1 MGGFTL
7 IGPAY
12 TIRSLAGVHRC
23 RCTGFKGYIPADVE
37 QVLVNQENKTL
48 DIAVLPNDIRSKM
61 MTAHLGDNFN
71 YSVSKTVTK
80 EEQEAKDKQWFTDMS
95 YTSDN
100 YGSIN
105 QEPVPTFD
113 TLTIDTLTHTAKKLE
128 ELIADREKMNH
139 ERYEY

>member
-7 IGPAY
+7 IGPVY

-48 DIAVLPNDIRSKM
+48 DIAVLPIDIRNKM

-71 YSVSKTVTK
+71 YTVSKTVTK

-95 YTSDN
+95 RTDSL
-100 YGSIN
+100 YGTIN
-105 QEPVPTFD
+105 FEPTMAFNN
-113 TLTIDTLTHTAKKLE
+113 LTVDTLTHTAKKLE
-128 ELIADREKMNH
+128 DLIAERQKMLN
-139 ERYEY
+139 